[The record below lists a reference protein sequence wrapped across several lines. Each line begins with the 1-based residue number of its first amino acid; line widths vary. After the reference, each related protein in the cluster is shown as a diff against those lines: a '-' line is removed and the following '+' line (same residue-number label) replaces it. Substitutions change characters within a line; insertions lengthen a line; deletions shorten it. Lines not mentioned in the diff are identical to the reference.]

1 MEGIGRPEV
10 AVAVLLTHLVH
21 LAAGQVMADGDSASN
36 C

>member
-10 AVAVLLTHLVH
+10 AVSVLLTHLPH
-21 LAAGQVMADGDSASN
+21 LAAGQVMADGDASN